1 MLTNKKVEIL
11 INETLMTT
19 YRLIVSLLDSKMIE
33 VPVEINN
40 YQKYVQELTR
50 FKKEWDKK

>member
-1 MLTNKKVEIL
+1 MLTNKKVEVL